1 MTSQRLEGDARQE
14 EPSVGDLRWTR
25 YAIENA
31 FDVVNMSLSTTKREF
46 AEGLHE
52 PPT

>member
-14 EPSVGDLRWTR
+14 EPSVADLRWTR

-31 FDVVNMSLSTTKREF
+31 FDVVNLSSESSRKASTSS
-46 AEGLHE
+46 
-52 PPT
+52 PT

>member
-1 MTSQRLEGDARQE
+1 MTLRCSRGTQGEK
-14 EPSVGDLRWTR
+14 PSVADLRWTR

>member
-1 MTSQRLEGDARQE
+1 MQGKRSPRSRTSDGRA
-14 EPSVGDLRWTR
+14 